1 MTATFE
7 IEAAARSDVGRERE
21 NNEDRLLV
29 VEPGEHDTGWILCVA
44 DGMGGH
50 PAGEEASQR
59 VVDLVSGFPREEDL
73 PPATGDRAVHLAR
86 ALASTFERAHAEVL
100 EIGKKD
106 REKFGLG
113 TTVVAA
119 QIVGHSLHVFHCGDS
134 RAYLLRDDTLEQL
147 TSDHV
152 VVEGGIRYLAA
163 HVGMPEGF
171 VLEQGTRQ
179 LEPGD
184 RILVCS
190 DGLTDMVPAEVFG
203 LALHEAPDPE
213 QAVLT
218 LVEMANLAGG
228 LDNVSCAVAFVAK
241 S

>member
-1 MTATFE
+1 MTRSPLT
-7 IEAAARSDVGRERE
+7 IQAAGRSDVGRERQ
-21 NNEDRLLV
+21 NNEDRLVV
-29 VEPGEHDTGWILCVA
+29 VEPDEHDAGWILCVA

-50 PAGEEASQR
+50 PAGEEASGH
-59 VVDLVSGFPREEDL
+59 VVELIAAFPREEDL
-73 PPATGDRAVHLAR
+73 PDPGGDRGVKLAR
-86 ALASTFERAHAEVL
+86 ALAATFERAHREVL
-100 EIGKKD
+100 AIGAGD
-106 REKFGLG
+106 PEKTGLG

-119 QIVGHSLHVFHCGDS
+119 HLVEGELHVFHCGDS
-134 RAYLLRDDTLEQL
+134 RCYLLREEILEQL

-152 VVEGGIRYLAA
+152 VVDGGIRFLAA
-163 HVGMPEGF
+163 HVGMAEGF
-171 VLEQGTRQ
+171 VLEHARRD

-218 LVEMANLAGG
+218 LVEMALLAGG
-228 LDNVSCAVAFVAK
+228 HDNVSVAVAFV

>member
-1 MTATFE
+1 MSMATLE
-7 IEAAARSDVGRERE
+7 IAAASRSDVGRERE
-21 NNEDRLLV
+21 NNEDRLV
-29 VEPGEHDTGWILCVA
+29 VIEPGKQDFAWILCVA

-50 PAGEEASQR
+50 PAGEEASQL
-59 VVDLVSGFPREEDL
+59 VVDEVELFARKTEAKKKKPRHATDL
-73 PPATGDRAVHLAR
+73 AK
-86 ALASTFERAHAEVL
+86 ALASCFEKAHAQVL
-100 EIGKKD
+100 DIGKNEPD
-106 REKFGLG
+106 KFGLG

-119 QIVGHSLHVFHCGDS
+119 QIFENTLDVFHCGDS
-134 RAYLLRDDTLEQL
+134 RAYLLRGDTLEQL

-152 VVEGGIRYLAA
+152 VVEDGVRYLAA

-171 VLEQGTRQ
+171 VLEHTRRN
-179 LEPGD
+179 LEAGD
-184 RILVCS
+184 RILICS

-228 LDNVSCAVAFVAK
+228 QDNVSCAVAFV

>member
-1 MTATFE
+1 MSKKSFKIAV
-7 IEAAARSDVGRERE
+7 ASRSDVGRERE
-21 NNEDRLLV
+21 NNEDRLVV
-29 VEPGEHDTGWILCVA
+29 VEPGKKNLGWILCVA

-50 PAGEEASQR
+50 PAGEEASQL
-59 VVDLVSGFPREEDL
+59 VVDEVGHLPGKTPVPKDEAHRVTDL
-73 PPATGDRAVHLAR
+73 AK
-86 ALASTFERAHAEVL
+86 ALATCFEEAHALVL

-106 REKFGLG
+106 PRKFGLG
-113 TTVVAA
+113 TTVVAL
-119 QIVGHSLHVFHCGDS
+119 QIVEKTLQIFHCGDS
-134 RAYLLRDDTLEQL
+134 RAYLLRGDTLEQL

-152 VVEGGIRYLAA
+152 VVEDGIRYLAA

-171 VLEQGTRQ
+171 VLEHNQRA
-179 LEPGD
+179 LEAGD
-184 RILVCS
+184 RLLVCS

-228 LDNVSCAVAFVAK
+228 LDNVSCAVAFIA
-241 S
+241 